1 MRPRDSRGTGE
12 GIRLTVNGRPVTVAD
27 HPDTPLLYVLRNT
40 LGLRGT
46 RFGCGLG
53 QCGACNVR
61 LDGRVVPS
69 CDTPLWSAE
78 GRSVI
83 TVEGLGSQGAPHP
96 VQQALLDEQAGQC
109 GFCLSGIAVRAA
121 ALLEEDPHPT
131 EERVAE
137 ALARNLCRCG
147 SHQRIVRAVV
157 RAGRTAAGTGPG
169 AGGEPATAEHAGAA
183 TGTAGAPTGTPPA
196 AAAGTGGRPATA
208 DRADGQPAATT
219 RAGTGRTVGAGSAP
233 PDVPRDVAA
242 NPRLSRWLTVSRDG
256 TVHLRVGKVELGQG
270 ILTALAQVAADELG
284 VPLAQV
290 RPLPAHTDL
299 GPDEGLTAGSM
310 SIPHAV
316 PAVRLAAA
324 TARARFV
331 VEAARRWGVPAAEVT
346 VEDGV
351 IRHPAVAQATSYGE
365 LAADVDLDV
374 DIDPTVPLANP
385 PRLVGTSA
393 ARLDLPDTVA
403 GRPRFIADLR
413 LPGMRFGRVVRPPSP
428 GARLEAVGEPGTD
441 GVVVVRD
448 GSFLGVVGDDEF
460 RVVQAAQRLA
470 ATSRWSERDQLPDES
485 DLAGFLRRGPHARI
499 QVLEEGGDAPDAAS
513 AVRRLRASYSRP
525 YLAHASL
532 GTSCG
537 VACWEPDGRLRVWSH
552 SQGIF
557 QLRDALA
564 KALGIEPTRISIEH
578 VPNAGCY
585 GHNGA
590 DDAAFD
596 AVLLARAVPGVP
608 VLVQWSRQDELT
620 WSPVGSAMLAEVEA
634 TVDTTGRIT
643 SWSYDVYSH
652 GHTSR
657 PGYAGV
663 PGLLAGAYLERPLD
677 APPAADPPPAAG
689 GGATRNAVPIY
700 TIGARRITAHLKR
713 EAPIRTSALRSL
725 GAYLNVFAIES
736 FMDELAAACGED
748 PVAYRLRHLDDERAR
763 AVLERAAEAAG
774 WGAPLPD
781 GHGRGVGLARYKNS
795 GAYCAVV
802 AHAEATDRVR
812 VHRLTVAVDVGQ
824 VVNPD
829 GVRNQMEGGAVQA
842 ASWTLT
848 ERVRFDRRRLT
859 SRDWESYP
867 ILRFGQTPAVDV
879 HLIDRPDAPPVGA
892 GEAAAGPTAAAIG
905 NAVAA
910 ALGVRVRHLPIT
922 TDAVVAAIEAT
933 DT

>member
-1 MRPRDSRGTGE
+1 MRPGDTRDTGE

-40 LGLRGT
+40 LGLSGT

-61 LDGRVVPS
+61 LDGRVIPS
-69 CDTPLWSAE
+69 CTTPLWSAE
-78 GRSVI
+78 GRSVV
-83 TVEGLGSQGAPHP
+83 TVEGLGSGGAPHP

-131 EERVAE
+131 PERVAS
-137 ALARNLCRCG
+137 ALECNLCRCG
-147 SHQRIVRAVV
+147 SPLRIVRAVV
-157 RAGRTAAGTGPG
+157 LAGRAAAGAGPG
-169 AGGEPATAEHAGAA
+169 AGGQL
-183 TGTAGAPTGTPPA
+183 PA
-196 AAAGTGGRPATA
+196 AAHATA
-208 DRADGQPAATT
+208 RAGGTPVAAARADDGP
-219 RAGTGRTVGAGSAP
+219 GVAGSAAP
-233 PDVPRDVAA
+233 GVPRDVAA
-242 NPRLSRWLTVSRDG
+242 NPRLSRWISVSRDG
-256 TVHLRVGKVELGQG
+256 TVNLLVGKVELGQG

-284 VPLAQV
+284 VPLHQV

-324 TARARFV
+324 NARARFV
-331 VEAARRWGVPAAEVT
+331 AEAARRWGVPAAEVT

-351 IRHPAVAQATSYGE
+351 IRHPAVAKTTSYGA
-365 LAADVDLDV
+365 LAAGVDLDV
-374 DIDPTVPLANP
+374 DIDPAVPLAGT

-448 GSFLGVVGDDEF
+448 GSFLGVVGDNEF
-460 RVVQAAQRLA
+460 QVVQAARRLA
-470 ATSRWSERDQLPDES
+470 ATSRWAERDRLPDES
-485 DLAGFLRRGPHARI
+485 DLAAFLRQGPHERI
-499 QVLEEGGDAPDAAS
+499 EVLSEDGGPPEAAS
-513 AVRRLRASYSRP
+513 AVRRLRARYSRP
-525 YLAHASL
+525 YLAHASI

-537 VACWEPDGRLRVWSH
+537 VACWEPDGHLRVWSH
-552 SQGIF
+552 SQGIHR
-557 QLRDALA
+557 LREALA
-564 KALGIEPTRISIEH
+564 QALGIESTRVSVEH
-578 VPNAGCY
+578 VPHAGCY

-634 TVDTTGRIT
+634 AVDATGRIT
-643 SWSYDVYSH
+643 SWTYDVYSQ
-652 GHTSR
+652 GHVAR

-663 PGLLAGAYLERPLD
+663 PGLLAGAYLERPLP
-677 APPAADPPPAAG
+677 APPATEPPLARG
-689 GGATRNAVPIY
+689 GGASRNAVPIY
-700 TIGARRITAHLKR
+700 TLGSRRITAHRTLD
-713 EAPIRTSALRSL
+713 APIRTSALRSL
-725 GAYLNVFAIES
+725 GTYLNVFAIES

-748 PVAYRLRHLDDERAR
+748 PVAYRLRHLDDQRAR
-763 AVLERAAEAAG
+763 AVLERAADAAG
-774 WGAPLPD
+774 WGTRLAD
-781 GHGRGVGLARYKNS
+781 GHGRGVGLARYKGA

-802 AHAEATDRVR
+802 AHVEATDRVR

-824 VVNPD
+824 IVNPD

-842 ASWTLT
+842 TSWTLT

-859 SRDWESYP
+859 SGDWESYP

-910 ALGVRVRHLPIT
+910 ALGVRVRDLPLT
-922 TDAVVAAIEAT
+922 TGAVIAAIETT